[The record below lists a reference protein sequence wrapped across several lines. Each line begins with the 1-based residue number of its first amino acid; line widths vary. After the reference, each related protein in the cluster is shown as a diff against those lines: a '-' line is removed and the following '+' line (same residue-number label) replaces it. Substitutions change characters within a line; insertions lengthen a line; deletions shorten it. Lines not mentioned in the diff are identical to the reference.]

1 VADHDDFTSDARA
14 REDEYFRRKD
24 RELIEKMRKAAA
36 ADEARQELQA
46 ASGVRDPELLQEL
59 EALGFT
65 PDTVSLLPL
74 VPIVQVAWA
83 EGSVT
88 DAERALIV
96 KLARERGIAPHSPA
110 DVELAAW
117 LAERPADF
125 VFARATRL
133 IKAMLDLPTGEGPAI
148 QVDDL
153 MRHCEAIAAASGGVL
168 GFRKVSSEERALL
181 REIEAAL
188 KAR

>member
-1 VADHDDFTSDARA
+1 MAEKDGFTGDIRA

-24 RELIEKMRKAAA
+24 RELIEKMRKASE
-36 ADEARQELQA
+36 ADGTRQQLEA
-46 ASGVRDPELLQEL
+46 ASGLRDPELVQEL

-65 PDTVSLLPL
+65 PQTVPLLPL
-74 VPIVQVAWA
+74 VPIIQVAWA

-96 KLARERGIAPHSPA
+96 KFARERGIEPGSAA
-110 DVELAAW
+110 EEQLAAW
-117 LAERPADF
+117 LAERPSDD

-133 IKAMLDLPTGEGPAI
+133 IRAMLDAPPGDRPALG
-148 QVDDL
+148 VADL

-168 GFRKVSSEERALL
+168 GFGKISSEERALL
-181 REIEAAL
+181 AQIEAAL
-188 KAR
+188 KGR